1 MGDDQVQFIPGLQRW
16 ADKLAHVHATVYG
29 EGVCA
34 CIVMHMCVY
43 LHAWM
48 YTYMCRSKVTV
59 KTLLPALSTLFI
71 EMCSLLNSKLA
82 HFN

>member
-43 LHAWM
+43 LHA
-48 YTYMCRSKVTV
+48 
-59 KTLLPALSTLFI
+59 
-71 EMCSLLNSKLA
+71 
-82 HFN
+82 